1 MQIAYFQNIL
11 LRKRSISIFYKHCFF
26 VLLLLCSSSMV
37 VQSQTAPANITYN
50 GGLQWVTPFATR
62 TTPLNLAPSAGTGGT
77 PTSYSI
83 SPALPPG
90 LNFNTTTG
98 VISGTRSALH
108 VATSH
113 TITASNAFGSTTIEF
128 AIAVDDVPNFTGIGI
143 GSVVPAALYSVRKM
157 NSGYNGMAMLVRR
170 NSDNAIKHIGF
181 TAEGHL
187 DTTAL
192 KNFVGTSANDSGFV
206 QVWYNQS
213 GYGIDSAQ
221 LNPSRQPIIVGAGR
235 VLRGGGTANRPTL
248 VFNGSRW
255 LTSKANVPISGL
267 STFSANAVAE
277 MTTAAFYGRIIS
289 VRSSSASSDESG
301 IGNASLLN
309 VHASNNYLGSIR
321 NGNYLGDGP
330 STFSLNTQFTAMT
343 MFSPSGGGFTDS
355 IVSNLRPISRV
366 LTTTTGGSALGSN
379 MILSIGWSNVANFPT
394 NGGNPLNGRI
404 AEVILLPSILPFTPS
419 TNPRVALAS
428 NQTNYYGI
436 TVSAPAGIVYTSFKH
451 QLGKGIPFYL
461 QPSNSTAG
469 AATSFSISPA
479 LPAGLTFNTAT
490 GIITGTP
497 TVTSALTTYT
507 VTASNAAG
515 NFNTTFSL
523 TVADTPDFAAIG
535 LSGVTPTA
543 AYSLRK
549 LNASYNGPAIHI
561 QVRAAGSAYN
571 SSVLASGDIG
581 FDANGTLDTVAM
593 KTLVASRD
601 AYIAF
606 WYDQSGNNRTM
617 QIYPGGANEYPRIMA
632 AGVIHT
638 LRGLPTLDFNWSGRT
653 VLYTNET
660 TVTNALSAHVN
671 GVLSAEQS
679 AVNAALLSSI
689 SSTTT
694 GDGMILR
701 TGLNFT
707 GSGFLNNPGGTNING
722 GAFASPGSIPALNTP
737 YIATF
742 KRGGTTSSGYQGTGG
757 MWIGRQAGGGHGSIN
772 GFLSELFVL
781 PSITENQ
788 RTSLEL
794 GQSAYYFGQTITSVT
809 TTNICS
815 GQALSYTATATVP
828 GTFTWSRAAVAG
840 ISNVASLNNVTATI
854 AETLVNTTNAPI
866 IVPYTI
872 AFTGS
877 ETGITSTYTLEV
889 TVNPRPSISAG
900 TLTTC
905 SGVAFN
911 FTPTGSIIP
920 VGTIY
925 TWTNPTITVSSGSI
939 TGGSAQAVGQ
949 ATISQLLTSTSSS
962 NGTARYFITP
972 VAASCVGTAVTLTVT
987 VQPPVTNNTINN
999 TTATTCNGVTPPAFT
1014 ASTPI
1019 GGTGAYT
1026 FLWQSSTDGTNFVAA
1041 SGTNNTATYAPGV
1054 LTQDIWYRRIVSSG
1068 TCNANTSNAFKIT
1081 VSGLPLSV
1089 GTQPVG
1095 ITVCNN
1101 TSTNLIVGAAGGSG
1115 SYNYQWYFNSTNSN
1129 TGGVSLGNAPTAQTA
1144 SYTVPASA
1152 TAGDRFYYVVITDA
1166 ICGMNVS
1173 SDVATVTTLAALSV
1187 GSHPLAT
1194 QTVCNNVSTT
1204 LTAAA
1209 AGATGTY
1216 SYQWFS
1222 NSTNSNT
1229 GGTSLGSGAGAQT
1242 ATYTVPAT
1250 ATAGNRFYYVVFT
1263 DETCGVTRSSNTATV
1278 TTRAALTVGTQPTGR
1293 TICNNISTTLSTAGA
1308 GATGNYSFQWFSN
1321 TTGSNVGGTNLG
1333 SAAGAQ
1339 TDTYTVPATVTVG
1352 TRFYYVEI
1360 TDATCGVTVKSSA
1373 APVITLATVGF
1384 TTQPIVS
1391 QTICNNT
1398 SIALTVGAVTG
1409 GSGNFSI
1416 RWHSNSSNSNTG
1428 GTPIAPGNG
1437 SGTVTYTVPATTTAG
1452 DRYFYAVVTD
1462 NNCSVSYS
1470 SDAATVTT
1478 RSALTVAT
1486 QPASIQTICN
1496 NVGTTLTV
1504 AASGA
1509 SGSYTYQWFSNS
1521 SNSNTGGTSLGSGSG
1536 AQTATYSVPATA
1548 TPGDRFYYVV
1558 ITDVTCGV
1566 NISSNAA
1573 TITTRTPLTV
1583 GTQPL
1588 TQLSCN
1594 NVPVTITAAGAGG
1607 SLSYTYQWFSNS
1619 SLSNTGGT
1627 SISGANSAS
1636 YIIPAS
1642 AVESEQRYFYA
1653 VITDAICMVSVP
1665 TQAARVTTGGALTIL
1680 SQPTSQT
1687 LCNNTAVGVTALVT
1701 GGSLSYTYQW
1711 FSNSTLSNTGG
1722 TVIAGANA
1730 ANYTIPGTATAGD
1743 RYYYAVITENSCGQQ
1758 LVTNPFTITTRP
1770 LLTVGVTPANQI
1782 ICNNTTIDV
1791 QTAGAGGSGVY
1802 IYQWYNNTSLSN
1814 TGGTNLGSVQGAN
1827 TNTYSI
1833 PATTVAGE
1841 RYYYV
1846 EIRDAGCDQ
1855 LVRTN
1860 AFKITTGQVLSVQ
1873 AQPQSQVVC
1882 NNSTANISVLP
1893 SGGTGLYTY
1902 QWFSNTVNSNTGG
1915 INLGS
1920 SSGAQT
1926 SNYTVPGTTVSGD
1939 RFYYVV
1945 ITDASCGA
1953 TIRSN
1958 ATRITTGVALS
1969 VGTQPVSQIVCN
1981 NTSVAINTTGAGAS
1995 LSYTYQWYSNASN
2008 SNTGGTLI
2016 TGANASS
2023 YTVPATL
2030 TAGDRFYY
2038 AVITD
2043 ASCGLQVTTTVA
2055 TINTRSALVVNTHPL
2070 SQTICNNVTIDLPV
2084 SVSGGSGTYTYQ
2096 WYSNTVN
2103 SNSGGTSLGSLSGAN
2118 SSIYTIPAIA
2128 VSGNR
2133 YYYAV
2138 ITDTE
2143 CGVSVT
2149 TNAATIFTRTALTVG
2164 TQPQSVQTI
2173 INNTTTNITV
2183 AGGGATGAYNYQWYQ
2198 SLSRTNTGGS
2208 IIGGAT
2214 GATFTVPA
2222 TAIAGSRYFY
2232 AVITDAGCGTNI
2244 SSDVAE
2250 VITTGT
2256 LTISSQP
2263 LSQTVC
2269 NNTSTTLSVLAAG
2282 GSTSFIYQW
2291 YSNII
2296 NSTTGATL
2304 INGATNQ
2311 NYTVPASN
2319 LVNDR
2324 YFYVVITDAN
2334 LGNTITSDIAKI
2346 TTRSGTP
2353 VIVNTQPAAVSAICL
2368 NGTVSLQVGAIGGA
2382 SGTFVYQ
2389 WYSNN
2394 VASNTGG
2401 TLIPGQTGTSFST
2414 SLNSL
2419 DTRFYYATV
2428 ADPTCGTGVPSNVA
2442 TVNVRALPSVS
2453 VVPLQ
2458 QTVCLNAGA
2467 LTADAT
2473 VAGGAGSVSYQW
2485 YSNTTNSTVGG
2496 TSLGTDN
2503 GARTLSF
2510 TPSASSLGT
2519 MYYYVEANFSG
2530 NGCGVVKSN
2539 THQVTVNYVALPSDI
2554 VITTP
2559 NLNLCKGL
2567 STSLKASLSATST
2580 IQDPVFN
2587 WYADANFTI
2596 LLGTG
2601 TDFVTPVLNNTTTYY
2616 VKVSGSNACE
2626 NLPGNGQSQTIAV
2639 TEQAPEVILPANL
2652 TVCAGVNTSQIAFSS
2667 TVSGTTYTWTNNNT
2681 SIGLAASGNGNIP
2694 SFLTVN
2700 SNLTNRVAGISVTP
2714 FANGCVGVTKTFTI
2728 TVVPNALVNDTSFIV
2743 CSAAP
2748 LNYTPVNVPSGK
2760 KYSWVVSSVPPT
2772 ITGASDNLIP
2782 VSSFSQ
2788 TLSSTSATP
2797 VNVVYAVTPDG
2808 CSDRTFTVTI
2818 TVNPVPQINNQSLT
2832 SAICN
2837 GAGFT
2842 TSNFAGIVPEGT
2854 LYTWTIPTSNPL
2866 GAVTG
2871 GNGQSIKQSVV
2882 NENNLFH
2889 SRSDIANAIYLIT
2902 PFSSAVLG
2910 GCVGQSFTLTVPVNP
2925 KPVLVTT
2932 SAGSICNRTA
2942 AVYTPSSLTAGVSYT
2957 WRRLVQPNI
2966 SNEAASGVN
2975 GFSEVLHNTAAFP
2988 VLVDYEYTL
2997 TANGC
3002 SNTQIVQVLV
3012 NPDPLLSSP
3021 TSLNVCSG
3029 ALLNYTP
3036 SSLTTG
3042 TSFTWSRAVVAGI
3055 RNLSNA
3061 GTSDI
3066 FEALVNTSNDPVEV
3080 TYRFTLTANGC
3091 THNEEVRV
3099 TVNPIP
3105 AIADITQQAV
3115 CSGTPVQVNFTG
3127 SQVAGTVYN
3136 WTNGN
3141 SNIGLASSGTGNI
3154 LFTTANTSNQLQTA
3168 SISVVPVA
3176 NGCSGSA
3183 KNFNILV
3190 QSPLT
3195 LSSSTTP
3202 SAICTNTAFVYTPE
3216 SNAPNVSFSWSRAFV
3231 NGISNGAATGNG
3243 IIREI
3248 LVNNSTVPVKVTYEM
3263 TLTAN
3268 GCNSTQLISV
3278 TVNPIPAVSNI
3289 TDKVVCNGSSVE
3301 INFTGSP
3308 VAGTAYNW
3316 TNTNSNIGLASSGT
3330 GNILFTA
3337 TNISTRVL
3345 TGSLSV
3351 TPVANGCSGP
3361 AKSFAIQVQPTLVL
3375 TSSTAPLPICTNTE
3389 FIYVPESNAE
3399 NVSFSWSRALVNG
3412 ISNGAATGTGTIRET
3427 LINDSNV
3434 PVKVSYEITITANGC
3449 TSIQLI
3455 SVTVNPMPT
3464 MNDIAE
3470 NTVCNGAAVEISFNG
3485 SPVAGTLYNW
3495 TNSNSNIGLPS
3506 SGTGNILFTA
3516 TNLSTQLL
3524 TGSLSVVPV
3533 VNGCSGAAK
3542 TFNIKVQPTLSLS
3555 SSATPPAICSN
3566 TVFSYQPQSVTT
3578 GVSFSWSRAIVNGI
3592 SNTVASGTGKIEETL
3607 INNTNTAI
3615 QVPYEITITSTNG
3628 CSAKKMIVVTVN
3640 PTPSVANVSNRIL
3653 CNNSVAVINFS
3664 GSSVNNTNYRW
3675 TNDNTDLGILS
3686 EGLNDIFFVATNTTN
3701 KPIVS
3706 NLVVTPE
3713 AGFCKGS
3720 PITFTITINPSL
3732 KLKTATSLPAVCS
3745 NQLLTY
3751 EPLVE
3756 GNSNAVISWT
3766 RPSVFGISNRAASGT
3781 GLISERL
3788 VNTTSLPVLVTY
3800 VITIASEGCSSTE
3813 NVSVL
3818 INPAINITNAGSGF
3832 SICSKEA
3839 FLFSPVLSVSGAQ
3852 LTWARE
3858 AVPGI
3863 SNAAGTGV
3871 GDIAEVLVNTTSV
3884 PVDVLYKYTISQSS
3898 ACVADQFVK
3907 VTVQPQPQLISSKVL
3922 EVCSNVSVGYSPE
3935 SNLTGTNFT
3944 WNRPAITGIANSASG
3959 GIGIIGESLVN
3970 RTNQSIVVT
3979 YQINMNNINACSN
3992 TDSIKVT
3999 VKPSPTVNIMSDQL
4013 VCKDARTQVIQF
4025 TGVQPNTIFNWTNT
4039 ETGIGLAASGTG
4051 NIPSFIA
4058 TNRGSLP
4065 LSATIDVVPEL
4076 NGCKGASASV
4086 LRFTVNPGISSQ
4098 FIESA
4103 PLAACP
4109 NELVGPLIASYPN
4122 GGDGVNYAFQWMVS
4136 TDRLNYT
4143 PITTSGANNRRFFA
4157 QAQTKDTWY
4166 KMMVSSGG
4174 CTAYTDS
4181 VKVRMGVA
4189 PVVTVSNKDNYT
4201 ISIGNATQ
4209 LVAEG
4214 ATSYIWTPRSYISD
4228 AFISNPLVSPL
4239 TDNFRYV
4246 VTGINSDGCTDTAS
4260 VIIKVT
4266 EGYSITPNNIL
4277 TPNNDG
4283 YNDLWVIKNIQHYST
4298 HRISIYNAN
4307 GSLIKT
4313 PWVNN
4318 YVSWDGKNDAG
4329 VTVPAGTYY
4338 YVIDLG
4344 SGKALIKGSLTII
4357 Y

>member
-1 MQIAYFQNIL
+1 VA
-11 LRKRSISIFYKHCFF
+11 
-26 VLLLLCSSSMV
+26 
-37 VQSQTAPANITYN
+37 QSQTAPANITYN
-50 GGLQWVTPFATR
+50 GGLQQLTPFATR
-62 TTPLNLAPSAGTGGT
+62 TTPLNLAPSAGTGGA

-83 SPALPPG
+83 SPALPAG
-90 LNFNTTTG
+90 LTFNTTTG

-113 TITASNAFGSTTIEF
+113 TITASNASGSTTIEF
-128 AIAVDDVPNFTGIGI
+128 AIGVDNVPDFSGLGI
-143 GSVVPAALYSVRKM
+143 GSVVPAALFSVRKM

-170 NSDNAIKHIGF
+170 KSDNAIKHIGF
-181 TAEGHL
+181 TAGGDL
-187 DTTAL
+187 DTVAL
-192 KNFVGTSANDSGFV
+192 KNFVGTSAADSGFV

-221 LNPSRQPIIVGAGR
+221 LIPFRQPIIVGAGK
-235 VLRGGGTANRPTL
+235 VLRGGGSANRPAL
-248 VFNGSRW
+248 VFNGERW
-255 LTSKANVPISGL
+255 LTSKANVPINGL

-289 VRSSSASSDESG
+289 VRSSSAASDESG
-301 IGNASLLN
+301 VGNASLLN
-309 VHASNNYLGSIR
+309 VHGGNNYLGSIR
-321 NGNYLGDGP
+321 NGSFSGDGP

-366 LTTTTGGSALGSN
+366 VTTSSGGSALGSN

-404 AEVILLPSILPFTPS
+404 AEVVMLPSILPFTPS
-419 TNPRVALAS
+419 TNPRVAFTS

-436 TVSAPAGIVYTSFKH
+436 TVSAPAGIAYTSFKH

-469 AATSFSISPA
+469 AATSFSISPV

-515 NFNTTFSL
+515 NIATNFSL
-523 TVADTPDFAAIG
+523 TVGDTPDFSAIG
-535 LSGVTPTA
+535 LSGVSPTA
-543 AYSLRK
+543 VYSLRK
-549 LNASYNGPAIHI
+549 LNASYTGPAIHI
-561 QVRAAGSAYN
+561 QVRAAGSAFN
-571 SSVLASGDIG
+571 SAVLRSRDIG
-581 FDANGTLDTVAM
+581 FDNGTLDTTDM
-593 KTLVASRD
+593 KQQVGSDD

-617 QIYPGGANEYPRIMA
+617 QSYPGGANEYPRIMS

-638 LRGLPTLDFNWSGRT
+638 LRGLPTLDFNWNGRT

-660 TVTNALSAHVN
+660 TVTSALSAYVN
-671 GVLSAEQS
+671 GVLSAEQAS
-679 AVNAALLSSI
+679 TNAALLSST
-689 SSTTT
+689 SSTSN
-694 GDGMILR
+694 GDGMLLR
-701 TGLNFT
+701 TGTNYV
-707 GSGFLNNPGGTNING
+707 GNGFLFSGGGANING
-722 GAFASPGSIPALNTP
+722 GAFASPGSIPALNSP

-742 KRGGTTSSGYQGTGG
+742 KRGSTPSSGYQLTGG
-757 MWIGRQAGGGHGSIN
+757 MWMGRQAGGGIPSMSS
-772 GFLSELFVL
+772 FLSELFVL
-781 PSITENQ
+781 PAITENQ
-788 RTSLEL
+788 RTSLERS
-794 GQSAYYFGQTITSVT
+794 QSAYYFGQNMTSVS

-815 GQALSYTATATVP
+815 GQALSYTATATIP
-828 GTFTWSRAAVAG
+828 GTFTWSRSAVAG
-840 ISNVASLNNVTATI
+840 ISNAASLDNASASI
-854 AETLVNTTNAPI
+854 SETLFNTTAAPV

-872 AFTGS
+872 TFTGTA
-877 ETGITSTYTLEV
+877 TGITSIYTLEV
-889 TVNPRPSISAG
+889 TVNPKPNITAG

-911 FTPTGSIIP
+911 FTPTGSILP
-920 VGTIY
+920 AGTTY
-925 TWTNPTITVSSGSI
+925 TWFNPAITVSSGTI
-939 TGGSAQAVGQ
+939 TGGSAQPVGQ
-949 ATISQLLTSTSSS
+949 ATISQLLTSTSTS

-972 VAASCVGTAVTLTVT
+972 VAASCAGNGFTLTVT

-999 TTATTCNGVTPPAFT
+999 TTSTTCNGVTPPAFT

-1019 GGTGAYT
+1019 GGTGVYT
-1026 FLWQSSTDGTNFVAA
+1026 YLWQSSTDGTNFVTA
-1041 SGTNNTATYAPGV
+1041 SGTSNTATYAPGA
-1054 LTQDIWYRRIVSSG
+1054 LTQDIWYRRIVNSG
-1068 TCNANTSNAFKIT
+1068 TCIANTSTAFKIT
-1081 VSGLPLSV
+1081 VSGVPLSV
-1089 GTQPVG
+1089 STQPIG

-1101 TSTNLIVGAAGGSG
+1101 STTNLIVEAAGGSG

-1129 TGGVSLGNAPTAQTA
+1129 TGGTSLGNASTAQTA

-1152 TAGDRFYYVVITDA
+1152 SAGNRFYYVVITDA
-1166 ICGMNVS
+1166 ICGMNMS
-1173 SDVATVTTLAALSV
+1173 SNAATVTTLAALSV
-1187 GSHPLAT
+1187 GSHPQAT
-1194 QTVCNNVSTT
+1194 QTVCNNESTT

-1209 AGATGTY
+1209 AGATGVY
-1216 SYQWFS
+1216 SYQWYS

-1250 ATAGNRFYYVVFT
+1250 TTAGNRFYYVVFT

-1278 TTRAALTVGTQPTGR
+1278 TTRAALTVGSQSTGT
-1293 TICNNISTTLSTAGA
+1293 TICNNTTTTLSASGA
-1308 GATGNYSFQWFSN
+1308 GGTGTYSYQWYSN
-1321 TTGSNVGGTNLG
+1321 TTGSNVGGTSLG
-1333 SAAGAQ
+1333 SASGAQ
-1339 TDTYTVPATVTVG
+1339 TNTYTVPATVTVG

-1373 APVITLATVGF
+1373 VPVITLATVAF
-1384 TTQPIVS
+1384 TAQPIVS

-1398 SIALTVGAVTG
+1398 SITLTVGAVTG
-1409 GSGNFSI
+1409 GSGNFGI
-1416 RWHSNSSNSNTG
+1416 RWHTNSSNTNTG

-1452 DRYFYAVVTD
+1452 DRYFYAVITD
-1462 NNCSVSYS
+1462 NNCLVSYT

-1478 RSALTVAT
+1478 RSALRVGT
-1486 QPASIQTICN
+1486 QPTATQTICN
-1496 NVGTTLTV
+1496 NTGTTLTV
-1504 AASGA
+1504 AGNGA

-1521 SNSNTGGTSLGSGSG
+1521 SNSNTGGTSLGSSSG
-1536 AQTATYSVPATA
+1536 AQTTTYSVPATA
-1548 TPGDRFYYVV
+1548 ITGDRFYYVV

-1566 NISSNAA
+1566 SVSSNPA
-1573 TITTRTPLTV
+1573 TVTTRTPLTV

-1653 VITDAICMVSVP
+1653 VITDAVCTVSVP

-1687 LCNNTAVGVTALVT
+1687 LCNNTAVGVTALVN

-1730 ANYTIPGTATAGD
+1730 ADYSIPGTTTAGD

-1770 LLTVGVTPANQI
+1770 LLTVGVTPVNQI

-1791 QTAGAGGSGVY
+1791 QTSGAGGSGVY
-1802 IYQWYNNTSLSN
+1802 IYQWYSNTSLSN
-1814 TGGTNLGSVQGAN
+1814 TGGTNLGSLQGAN

-1855 LVRTN
+1855 LVKTN
-1860 AFKITTGQVLSVQ
+1860 AFTITTGQVLGIQ
-1873 AQPQSQVVC
+1873 TQPQSQVVC
-1882 NNSTANISVLP
+1882 NNSIANISVLP

-1920 SSGAQT
+1920 GSGAQT
-1926 SNYTVPGTTVSGD
+1926 SNYAVPGTTISGD

-1953 TIRSN
+1953 TIRSA
-1958 ATRITTGVALS
+1958 ATKITTGIALS

-1981 NTSVAINTTGAGAS
+1981 NTSAVINTVGAGAS
-1995 LSYTYQWYSNASN
+1995 LSYTYQWYSNTAN

-2016 TGANASS
+2016 VGANSSS

-2043 ASCGLQVTTTVA
+2043 ASCGLQVTTAVA
-2055 TINTRSALVVNTHPL
+2055 TINNRSALVVDTHPL
-2070 SQTICNNVTIDLPV
+2070 SQTICNNVSANLPV
-2084 SVSGGSGTYTYQ
+2084 NVSGGSGNYTYQ

-2103 SNSGGTSLGSLSGAN
+2103 TNSGGTSLGSLSGAN
-2118 SSIYTIPAIA
+2118 TSIYTIPAIT

-2149 TNAATIFTRTALTVG
+2149 TNAATIFTRTALAVA

-2173 INNTTTNITV
+2173 INNTTTSITV
-2183 AGGGATGAYNYQWYQ
+2183 AGGGATGTYNYQWYQ

-2232 AVITDAGCGTNI
+2232 AVITDAGCGSNI
-2244 SSDVAE
+2244 SSEVAE

-2282 GSTSFIYQW
+2282 GSTSFTYQW

-2324 YFYVVITDAN
+2324 YFYVIVTDAN

-2346 TTRSGTP
+2346 ITRSGTP

-2368 NGTVSLQVGAIGGA
+2368 DGTISLQVGAIGGA
-2382 SGTFVYQ
+2382 SGNFVYQ

-2394 VASNTGG
+2394 TASNTGG
-2401 TLIPGQTGTSFST
+2401 TLIPGQIGTSFSS
-2414 SLNSL
+2414 SLNTL
-2419 DTRFYYATV
+2419 DTRYYYATV

-2442 TVNVRALPSVS
+2442 TVNVRAIPTVS
-2453 VVPLQ
+2453 VAPLQ

-2473 VAGGAGSVSYQW
+2473 VTGGAGSVSYQW
-2485 YSNTTNSTVGG
+2485 YSNSTNSTVGG

-2510 TPSASSLGT
+2510 TPSASTLGT
-2519 MYYYVEANFSG
+2519 MYYYMEASFAG
-2530 NGCGVVKSN
+2530 NGCGIAKSN
-2539 THQVTVNYVALPSDI
+2539 THQVTVNYVAQPADI

-2567 STSLKASLSATST
+2567 STNLKASLSATST

-2601 TDFVTPVLNNTTTYY
+2601 TDFVTPVLNTTTTYY

-2626 NLPGNGQSQTIAV
+2626 NLTGNGQSQTITV
-2639 TEQAPEVILPANL
+2639 TAQAPEVILPANL
-2652 TVCAGVNTSQIAFSS
+2652 TVCTGVNTSQIIFSS
-2667 TVSGTTYTWTNNNT
+2667 TVSGTTFSWANNNT
-2681 SIGLAASGNGNIP
+2681 AIGLTASGNELIP
-2694 SFLTVN
+2694 SFLTSN
-2700 SNLTNRVAGISVTP
+2700 SDLTNRVASIAVTP
-2714 FANGCVGVTKTFTI
+2714 FANGCIGVTKSFNI
-2728 TVVPNALVNDTSFIV
+2728 TVVPNALVNDTSFVV
-2743 CSAAP
+2743 CSGSP
-2748 LNYTPVNVPSGK
+2748 LVYTPVNVPSGK
-2760 KYSWVVSSVPPT
+2760 KYSWVVSSLPAN
-2772 ITGASDNLIP
+2772 ITGATDNPIP
-2782 VSSFSQ
+2782 AASFSQ
-2788 TLSSTSATP
+2788 TLSSTNTTSA
-2797 VNVVYAVTPDG
+2797 NVVYQVTPDG
-2808 CSDRTFTVTI
+2808 CSERTFTVTI

-2854 LYTWTIPTSNPL
+2854 LYTWTTPTSNPL

-2871 GNGQSIKQSVV
+2871 GNSQSIKQSVV

-2889 SRSDIANAIYLIT
+2889 SRSDIANALYLIT
-2902 PFSSAVLG
+2902 PYSSAIFG
-2910 GCVGQSFTLTVPVNP
+2910 GCAGQPFTLTVPVNP

-2932 SAGSICNRTA
+2932 NAGSICNRTA

-2966 SNEAASGVN
+2966 SNEATSGVN

-3042 TSFTWSRAVVAGI
+3042 TSFAWSRAVVTGI
-3055 RNLSNA
+3055 KNIANA

-3066 FEALVNTSNDPVEV
+3066 FEALVNTTNEPVVV

-3105 AIADITQQAV
+3105 GIADIAQQAV

-3127 SQVAGTVYN
+3127 SPVTGTVYN
-3136 WTNGN
+3136 WTNAN
-3141 SNIGLASSGTGNI
+3141 SNIGLVSSGTGNI

-3168 SISVVPVA
+3168 SVSVVPVA
-3176 NGCSGSA
+3176 NGCSGLA

-3202 SAICTNTAFVYTPE
+3202 PAICTNTEFIYVPE
-3216 SNAPNVSFSWSRAFV
+3216 SNKENVSFSWSRAVV

-3243 IIREI
+3243 TIRETLI
-3248 LVNNSTVPVKVTYEM
+3248 NDSNTPVKVTYEI
-3263 TLTAN
+3263 TITAN
-3268 GCNSTQLISV
+3268 GCTSKQLISV
-3278 TVNPIPAVSNI
+3278 TVNPVPAISDI
-3289 TDKVVCNGSSVE
+3289 TDQVVCNGSSVE
-3301 INFTGSP
+3301 INLTGSS
-3308 VAGTAYNW
+3308 VAGTVYNW

-3330 GNILFTA
+3330 GNILFT
-3337 TNISTRVL
+3337 T
-3345 TGSLSV
+3345 
-3351 TPVANGCSGP
+3351 
-3361 AKSFAIQVQPTLVL
+3361 
-3375 TSSTAPLPICTNTE
+3375 
-3389 FIYVPESNAE
+3389 
-3399 NVSFSWSRALVNG
+3399 
-3412 ISNGAATGTGTIRET
+3412 
-3427 LINDSNV
+3427 
-3434 PVKVSYEITITANGC
+3434 
-3449 TSIQLI
+3449 
-3455 SVTVNPMPT
+3455 
-3464 MNDIAE
+3464 
-3470 NTVCNGAAVEISFNG
+3470 
-3485 SPVAGTLYNW
+3485 
-3495 TNSNSNIGLPS
+3495 
-3506 SGTGNILFTA
+3506 
-3516 TNLSTQLL
+3516 TNLSTQVL

-3533 VNGCSGAAK
+3533 VNGCSGVAK
-3542 TFNIKVQPTLSLS
+3542 TFNIQVLPTLSLS
-3555 SSATPPAICSN
+3555 SSATPPGICSN
-3566 TVFSYQPQSVTT
+3566 TVFSYQPQSITA
-3578 GVSFSWSRAIVNGI
+3578 GVSFSWSRAVVNGI
-3592 SNTVASGTGKIEETL
+3592 SNTAASGTGKIQETL
-3607 INNTNTAI
+3607 INTTNATI
-3615 QVPYEITITSTNG
+3615 QVPYEITITSANG
-3628 CSAKKMIVVTVN
+3628 CSAKKTVIVTVS
-3640 PTPSVANVSNRIL
+3640 PTPSVANVSNKIF

-3664 GSSVNNTNYRW
+3664 GSTVNNTNYRW

-3686 EGLNDIFFVATNTTN
+3686 EGINDLFFVATNTTN

-3713 AGFCKGS
+3713 AGVCKGA

-3756 GNSNAVISWT
+3756 GNSNAVISWV
-3766 RPSVFGISNRAASGT
+3766 RPSVFGISNRPANGT

-3800 VITIASEGCSSTE
+3800 VITIANEGCSSTE

-3832 SICSKEA
+3832 TVCSKEA

-3852 LTWARE
+3852 LAWTRE

-3863 SNAAGTGV
+3863 SNTAGSGTG
-3871 GDIAEVLVNTTSV
+3871 DIGEVLVNTSSV

-3907 VTVQPQPQLISSKVL
+3907 VTVQPQPQLISGKIQ

-3935 SNLTGTNFT
+3935 SNLTGTSFT
-3944 WNRPAITGIANSASG
+3944 WSRPAISGIANSASG
-3959 GIGIIGESLVN
+3959 GIGVIGESLIN

-3979 YQINMNNINACSN
+3979 YQINMNNANACSN
-3992 TDSIKVT
+3992 VDSIKVT
-3999 VKPSPTVNIMSDQL
+3999 VKPSPTVSIMPDQL
-4013 VCKDARTQVIQF
+4013 VCKDARTQTIQF

-4058 TNRGSLP
+4058 TNSGAVP
-4065 LSATIDVVPEL
+4065 LSASIDVVPEL
-4076 NGCKGASASV
+4076 NGCKGASVSV
-4086 LRFTVNPGISSQ
+4086 IRLTVNPGISSQ

-4103 PLAACP
+4103 PVAACP
-4109 NELVGPLIASYPN
+4109 NELVGPLLASYPN

-4143 PITTSGANNRRFFA
+4143 PITASGANNRRFFA
-4157 QAQTKDTWY
+4157 QPQTKDTWY

-4174 CTAYTDS
+4174 CTTYTDS

-4209 LVAEG
+4209 LIAEG

-4228 AFISNPLVSPL
+4228 AFIANPMVSPL
-4239 TDNFRYV
+4239 TDNFRYI

-4260 VIIKVT
+4260 VTIKVT

-4283 YNDLWVIKNIQHYST
+4283 YNDLWVIKNIQHYAT

-4329 VTVPAGTYY
+4329 VTAPAGTYY